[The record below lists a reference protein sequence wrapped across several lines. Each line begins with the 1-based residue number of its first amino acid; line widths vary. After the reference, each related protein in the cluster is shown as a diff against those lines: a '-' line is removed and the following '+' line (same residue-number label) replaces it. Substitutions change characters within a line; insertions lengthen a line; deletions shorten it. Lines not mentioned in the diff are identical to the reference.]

1 MTSPKNPVMRLNRV
15 KSRSARTE
23 LNQDTRREMYAEM
36 QKILRDDGGVIIPMF
51 ANHVW
56 AVSEKIQHD
65 EKVAANQSLDGA
77 RCAERWWF
85 A

>member
-1 MTSPKNPVMRLNRV
+1 
-15 KSRSARTE
+15 
-23 LNQDTRREMYAEM
+23 M
-36 QKILRDDGGVIIPMF
+36 QKILRDEGGVIIPMF